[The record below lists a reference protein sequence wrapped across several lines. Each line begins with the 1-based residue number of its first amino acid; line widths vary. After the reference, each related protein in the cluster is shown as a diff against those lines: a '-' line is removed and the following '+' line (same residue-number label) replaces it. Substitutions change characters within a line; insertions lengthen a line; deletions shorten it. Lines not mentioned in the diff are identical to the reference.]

1 MYKFDLSKIL
11 CELEDLLNENRVPFY
26 LGRDQMISGGYD
38 SSHKYAIH
46 IISVD
51 NPHGNFRVVIQSDLY
66 TVVMYQMT
74 EPDIMQYVIRNTLIG
89 TGINIHSTE
98 EEMFQNSLTDTEMC
112 TYDDLQRMIRIV
124 QEALDTGTEHL
135 GIPRVKI
142 C

>member
-11 CELEDLLNENRVPFY
+11 CELEDLLNEDRVPFY
-26 LGRDQMISGGYD
+26 LGRDHMISGGYD
-38 SSHKYAIH
+38 SSHKYSIH

-51 NPHGNFRVVIQSDLY
+51 PHMNFRVVIQSDIY
-66 TVVMYQMT
+66 TIVMYQMT

-124 QEALDTGTEHL
+124 QEALDTCTENL